1 MRRKTYYIFQ
11 NPDDKR
17 YYNEEGKSLTSFL
30 LKIPLSY
37 TRISSRFTKKRW
49 HPVLKKYRAHLGV
62 DFAAP
67 TGRKVFATADGRI
80 IHKGR
85 KGGYGKAIIIRHNN
99 GLKSL
104 YGHLNSYSNK
114 IKVGSW
120 VRQGTFIGRVG
131 STGLSS
137 GPHLHFGLYKNGKA
151 INPLKMISV
160 TKTTLRI

>member
-1 MRRKTYYIFQ
+1 ML
-11 NPDDKR
+11 KR
-17 YYNEEGKSLTSFL
+17 
-30 LKIPLSY
+30 
-37 TRISSRFTKKRW
+37 
-49 HPVLKKYRAHLGV
+49 YRAHLGV

-80 IHKGR
+80 VHKGR
-85 KGGYGKAIIIRHNN
+85 KGGYGKTIIVRHNN

-104 YGHLNSYSNK
+104 YGHLNSYSGN

-120 VRQGTFIGRVG
+120 VKQGTFIGRVG

-151 INPLKMISV
+151 VNPLSIISV
-160 TKTTLRI
+160 TKTKLTGEKRENFMKVAHTLKKELDGDSSTKNSPLKLESFELAYKI